1 MNTYIQ
7 FLRRLRMVLE
17 ENIEFDH
24 QKEDIET
31 ILRMVELTKV
41 KMLFDDYDY
50 LKTRQLVY
58 DNPPPKTEDAACKC
72 TKQQPRGPK
81 IRSSNHARIP
91 NDL

>member
-17 ENIEFDH
+17 ANIEFDH

-31 ILRMVELTKV
+31 ILQMVELTKV
-41 KMLFDDYDY
+41 KMLFDDYDN

-58 DNPPPKTEDAACKC
+58 GSPPPEKKNESTP
-72 TKQQPRGPK
+72 TPKQTPRGPK
-81 IRSSNHARIP
+81 IRSSRHSRIP
-91 NDL
+91 NDP

>member
-7 FLRRLRMVLE
+7 FIRRLRMVLE
-17 ENIEFDH
+17 DNIEFDH

-58 DNPPPKTEDAACKC
+58 DNPPPKTEDAPK
-72 TKQQPRGPK
+72 PRGPK
-81 IRSSNHARIP
+81 IRSSNHSRIP